1 MILLLSKKSND
12 TFFEAQG
19 EKKIFITDKNIK
31 NRERKKFLSRGKNFC
46 VLTLSKMKSFLRK
59 EKISVD
65 FLVFRKKYRYKI
77 ERTKEKHLLEAN
89 TSVKFLFLHTQY
101 NIMVE
106 NTESVSEKKSLNFLE
121 EIIENDLTSGKH
133 KSILTR
139 FPPEP
144 NGYLHIGHAKS
155 ICLNFGLA
163 KKYGGKTNLRFDDTN
178 PVKEDTEYVD
188 SIMEDVRWL
197 GFEWAS
203 VHYASDY
210 FDQLYE
216 WAVQLIKRGLAYVD
230 DQSLEEIR
238 KNRGTVQTPGTP
250 SPWRDRSV
258 EENLDLF
265 ERMKNG
271 EFPDGSK
278 VLRAKIDMAHSNMQ
292 MRDPIMYRILHAHH
306 HRTGDK
312 WNIYP
317 MYDFAH
323 GESDSIEN
331 ITHSICTLEFDIHR
345 PLYDWFIQQLGIFP
359 SHQYEFA
366 RLNINYTVMS
376 KRKLLQLV
384 KENYVSGWDDPRMP
398 TICGFRRRGYT
409 PESIR
414 NFCEK
419 IGVAKRD
426 NVIDYSV
433 LEFCLREHLNKV
445 APRMMAV
452 LHPLKVVITNYPEG
466 QTEMLTAINN
476 PEDENAGTR
485 EIPFSRELYI
495 EQDDFM
501 ENPPKKYFRLAPGQE
516 VRLRYAY
523 FVTCQEV
530 IKDANGNITE
540 IHCTYDP
547 ASRGGNSPDGRKVK
561 GTIHWVSANHA
572 VDAEVRLFDRLFA
585 VEAPEECEEGK
596 TFLDN
601 LNPNSLQVLQN
612 CKMEPALANVKVLDK
627 MQFERV
633 GYFCV
638 DKDSTPEHLVFNRA
652 CTLKDSWAKING

>member
-1 MILLLSKKSND
+1 MIM
-12 TFFEAQG
+12 E
-19 EKKIFITDKNIK
+19 
-31 NRERKKFLSRGKNFC
+31 
-46 VLTLSKMKSFLRK
+46 
-59 EKISVD
+59 
-65 FLVFRKKYRYKI
+65 
-77 ERTKEKHLLEAN
+77 
-89 TSVKFLFLHTQY
+89 
-101 NIMVE
+101 E
-106 NTESVSEKKSLNFLE
+106 NLQEEKKSLNFLE
-121 EIIENDLTSGKH
+121 EIIENDLASGKH
-133 KSILTR
+133 KAILTR

-216 WAVQLIKRGLAYVD
+216 WACVLIKKGLAYVD
-230 DQSLEEIR
+230 DQTLEEIR
-238 KNRGTVQTPGTP
+238 KNRGTVQTPGVP

-278 VLRAKIDMAHSNMQ
+278 VLRAKIDMAHQNMQ
-292 MRDPIMYRILHAHH
+292 FRDPIMYRILHAHH
-306 HRTGDK
+306 HRTSDK

-452 LHPLKVVITNYPEG
+452 LHPVKVVITNYPEG
-466 QTEMLTAINN
+466 QIEYLPAVNN
-476 PEDENAGTR
+476 PEDESAGTR
-485 EIPFSRELYI
+485 EIPFGREIYI

-523 FVTCQEV
+523 FITCQEV

-540 IHCTYDP
+540 IRCTYDP
-547 ASRGGNSPDGRKVK
+547 ASKGGNSPDGRKVK
-561 GTIHWVSANHA
+561 GTIHWVSVDKAI
-572 VDAEVRLFDRLFA
+572 DAEVRLFDRLFA
-585 VEAPEECEEGK
+585 TEAPEDVEEGK

-612 CKMEPALANVKVLDK
+612 CKLEPYLANSKVLDK
-627 MQFERV
+627 MQFERL

-638 DKDSTPEHLVFNRA
+638 DKDSTPDHLVFNRA